1 MKITVPAEFD
11 GRILRSYLKNTLGL
25 SSKTLSHLKTLPNGI
40 AVNSNRVTVRYILR
54 AGDVLE
60 LADTDTESSEN
71 VSPSPLP
78 LSVLYENEHL
88 IALDKPPFMPTHP
101 SHGHT
106 DDTLANALAYR
117 YEQEGRPFIF
127 RPLGRLD
134 RNTSGVV
141 IAGKTRAASGALGN
155 ALLRGEVK
163 KRYVALLRGQLPED
177 GDVHTVEIPIKRAE
191 DSIIIRT
198 ACDSGEEG
206 AEYALTNYRVLLSN
220 KDYSLVLCEPR
231 TGRTHQ
237 LRVHFA
243 HIGHPIV
250 GDDIYGDGDLSHIS
264 RHALHAVSIT
274 VPMPFFRA
282 ANGSDATAAPMKNT
296 QLRSDDGVL
305 SLLSDRLNVP
315 TDDGILCT
323 FSPIP
328 EDMSSLILRVFD
340 SHEALDSVRPLLN
353 ERSHKEET

>member
-1 MKITVPAEFD
+1 MKIVVPAEFD

-25 SSKTLSHLKTLPNGI
+25 SSKALAHLKAIPNGI
-40 AVNSNRVTVRYILR
+40 VVNSSRVTVRYVLHT
-54 AGDVLE
+54 GDILE
-60 LADTDTESSEN
+60 LADTDTQSSEN
-71 VSPSPLP
+71 VIPVPLP
-78 LSVLYENEHL
+78 LSVLYENEH
-88 IALDKPPFMPTHP
+88 IIVLDKPPFMPTHP

-117 YEQEGRPFIF
+117 YLKEGRPFIF

-141 IAGKTRAASGALGN
+141 IAGKTRAASGSLGN

-163 KRYVALLRGQLPED
+163 KRYVALLRGYLPED
-177 GDVHTVEIPIKRAE
+177 NAVHTIESPIRRAA

-198 ACDSGEEG
+198 ACDMNEEG

-237 LRVHFA
+237 LRVHFS

-250 GDDIYGDGDLSHIS
+250 GDDIYGDSDLSMIS

-274 VPMPFFRA
+274 VPLPFFRA
-282 ANGSDATAAPMKNT
+282 ANGSDATAPPMRNT
-296 QLRSDDGVL
+296 QLKCSDGVL
-305 SLLSDRLNVP
+305 SLLSDRLNIP
-315 TDDGILCT
+315 TEDGILCT

-328 EDMSSLILRVFD
+328 KDMSNLILSLLD
-340 SHEALDSVRPLLN
+340 THTSLDSIRPLL
-353 ERSHKEET
+353 TQ

>member
-25 SSKTLSHLKTLPNGI
+25 SSKTLAHLKTLPNGI
-40 AVNSNRVTVRYILR
+40 VVNSSRVTVRYVLH
-54 AGDVLE
+54 AGDALE

-71 VSPSPLP
+71 VTPAPLP

-88 IALDKPPFMPTHP
+88 IVLDKPPFMPTHP

-117 YEQEGRPFIF
+117 YEKEGLPFIF

-163 KRYVALLRGQLPED
+163 KRYVALLRGSLCEGD
-177 GDVHTVEIPIKRAE
+177 GIHTIEVPIRRAE

-198 ACDSGEEG
+198 ACNMDEAG

-220 KDYSLVLCEPR
+220 KDYSLVLCEPK

-237 LRVHFA
+237 LRVHFS

-250 GDDIYGDGDLSHIS
+250 GDDIYGGDDQGLIS
-264 RHALHAVSIT
+264 RHALHAVSVT

-282 ANGSDATAAPMKNT
+282 ANGSDATAAPMRDNG
-296 QLRSDDGVL
+296 LRHGEGVL
-305 SLLSDRLNVP
+305 SLLSDRLNTP

-328 EDMSSLILRVFD
+328 ADMSSLILRLFD
-340 SHEALDSVRPLLN
+340 GHPELASIRPLLT
-353 ERSHKEET
+353 ESTQRR